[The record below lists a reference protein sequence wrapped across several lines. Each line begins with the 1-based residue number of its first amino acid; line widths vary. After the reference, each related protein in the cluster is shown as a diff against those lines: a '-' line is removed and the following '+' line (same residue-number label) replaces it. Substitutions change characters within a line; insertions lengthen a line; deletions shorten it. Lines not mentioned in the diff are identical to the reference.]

1 MKFYIVI
8 WGQIIIGDYSLDFTE
23 CCKTNVSD
31 FVWTD
36 KVEADKFAKKWYMMM
51 KEDINK
57 EDIRDVNEEFCS
69 YRAEFIDA
77 YGDTANEIYAYV
89 KELQYV
95 KKV

>member
-8 WGQIIIGDYSLDFTE
+8 WGHIIIGDNSLDFTE

-31 FVWTD
+31 FIWQD
-36 KVEADKFAKKWYMMM
+36 KKQADKFAKKWYMMM

-77 YGDTANEIYAYV
+77 YGDTGNEIYAYV